1 MPLMVSM
8 TQNPRRALLAILLAS
23 RGRSSRT
30 HHFSGRTEQPGLLL
44 VMRHRGEARE
54 KRIAQFEKI
63 AQESSSPPPES
74 STWDEKYQRFELPT
88 WDEQYQRFELL
99 LRHDFHGEPRSA
111 ERP

>member
-1 MPLMVSM
+1 
-8 TQNPRRALLAILLAS
+8 
-23 RGRSSRT
+23 
-30 HHFSGRTEQPGLLL
+30 
-44 VMRHRGEARE
+44 MRHRGEARE

-111 ERP
+111 GELRFFPKLRPGVSPLTTKAEIPRDFSEPVRAITM

>member
-1 MPLMVSM
+1 
-8 TQNPRRALLAILLAS
+8 
-23 RGRSSRT
+23 
-30 HHFSGRTEQPGLLL
+30 
-44 VMRHRGEARE
+44 MRHRGEARE

-111 ERP
+111 GWRRPRLVTRRGSHCTSLRHMHVLHHMR